1 MGCYP
6 MTRSAILLLLEYRR
20 EQLIDTLRLRISH
33 GLHFYPVSE
42 YHFFCT
48 PTSVL

>member
-6 MTRSAILLLLEYRR
+6 MTRSAILLLIEYRR
-20 EQLIDTLRLRISH
+20 EQLIDTLRISH
-33 GLHFYPVSE
+33 GLRFYPVSE
-42 YHFFCT
+42 YHFLCT